1 MIETFVA
8 LLLAHALADFVLQ
21 TGWMVAN
28 KRRPAAMLG
37 HTAVVLVTTVVVTG
51 SVDPILLALALA
63 HLSIDA
69 AKTFSGFRGLIP
81 FLVDQAAHMAS
92 LAALA
97 IWMPGLWS
105 AGIWADLP
113 HLPALMLIAAS
124 LIITVR
130 AGGFAVGFL
139 MEPWAAATPVG
150 LPNGG
155 RVIGAL
161 ERALVFLLILTGQAG
176 GIGLLIAAKSIL
188 RFGTTRDDRAVS
200 EYVIIGTLASFAWA
214 ITVATFTM
222 TALGALPPL
231 GIPDL
236 NP

>member
-1 MIETFVA
+1 MIETFAA

-28 KRRPAAMLG
+28 KRRPAAMLA
-37 HTAVVLVTTVVVTG
+37 HVAVVLACTAAAMG
-51 SVDPILLALALA
+51 SLDPILLAVVAA
-63 HLSIDA
+63 HLVIDA
-69 AKTFSGFRGLIP
+69 VKTHSGLRGLAP
-81 FLVDQAAHMAS
+81 FLADQAAHLAS
-92 LAALA
+92 LGALA
-97 IWMPGLWS
+97 VWAPGLWS
-105 AGIWADLP
+105 SGLWAGLP
-113 HLPALMLIAAS
+113 HLPALMLIGAS
-124 LIITVR
+124 LILTVR

-139 MEPWAAATPVG
+139 MEPWSAATPVG

-155 RVIGAL
+155 RAIGAL

-176 GIGLLIAAKSIL
+176 AIGLLIAAKSIL

-214 ITVATFTM
+214 ITVATFTI